1 MSKRSQSRSQRRSY
15 ERILKKMDPGA
26 YKEFKKDSLERG
38 REIHRQNIQDQLRRE
53 EESDNPTETIIS
65 EEPEV
70 IDVQAKK

>member
-26 YKEFKKDSLERG
+26 YKEFKKDSIARG
-38 REIHRQNIQDQLRRE
+38 REIHRQNMEDQLRRDGE
-53 EESDNPTETIIS
+53 LDNPTETITL